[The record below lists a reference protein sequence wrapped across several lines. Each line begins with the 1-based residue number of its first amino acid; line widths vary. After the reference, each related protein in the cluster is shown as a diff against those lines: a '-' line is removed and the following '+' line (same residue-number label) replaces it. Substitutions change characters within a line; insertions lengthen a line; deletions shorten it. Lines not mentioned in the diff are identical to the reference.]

1 MVEDSRAGSARTPLA
16 EAYARWRKSSLGSIT
31 DALERQLLLE
41 LIGDVRGRTVL
52 DVGCGDGELATALW
66 ERGARV
72 SGIDASAAMIAAA
85 GRRAERQGAK
95 ITFAVGTAGRLPF
108 APATFDRVVAVT
120 VLCFVDDTASALGE
134 ISRVLRPSG
143 RLVIGELGRVSL
155 WAAERRL
162 RGWLGH
168 PVWRRARFRT
178 PDDLRELVGKSGLA
192 VEDLRGAIFY
202 PPCGTAA
209 RLSRWRIDRSPG
221 RLTTFGAAFLALAA
235 VKSAKRL
242 AP

>member
-1 MVEDSRAGSARTPLA
+1 MAEGAGSGGAETALA
-16 EAYARWRKSSLGSIT
+16 DACARWRKSSLGRIT

-41 LIGDVRGRTVL
+41 LIGDVHGRKVL
-52 DVGCGDGELATALW
+52 DVGCGDGELAVALW
-66 ERGARV
+66 EQGAQV
-72 SGIDASAAMIAAA
+72 AGIDVSVAMIAAA
-85 GRRAERQGAK
+85 CRRAERQGAK
-95 ITFAVGTAGRLPF
+95 ITFAVGTAERLPF

-120 VLCFVDDTASALGE
+120 VLCFVDDAASALSE
-134 ISRVLRPSG
+134 IGRVLRPGG
-143 RLVIGELGRVSL
+143 RLVIGELGQWST

-162 RGWLGH
+162 RGRLGH

-178 PDDLRELVGKSGLA
+178 ADELRNLVGKAGLT

-209 RLSRWRIDRSPG
+209 RLSRGIDSSLG

-235 VKSAKRL
+235 VKPAKRL

>member
-1 MVEDSRAGSARTPLA
+1 MAEGSGSCGAETPLA

-31 DALERQLLLE
+31 DALERWLLLE

-52 DVGCGDGELATALW
+52 DVGCGDGELAVALW

-72 SGIDASAAMIAAA
+72 SGIDASAAMIMAAR
-85 GRRAERQGAK
+85 RRALRQGAD
-95 ITFAVGTAGRLPF
+95 IPFAVGTAERLPF
-108 APATFDRVVAVT
+108 APAAFERVVAVT
-120 VLCFVDDTASALGE
+120 VLCFVDDAAPALGE
-134 ISRVLRPSG
+134 IGRVLRPGG
-143 RLVIGELGRVSL
+143 RLVIGELGQWST

-178 PDDLRELVGKSGLA
+178 ADELRDLVGKAGLT

-202 PPCGTAA
+202 PPCGSVA
-209 RLSRWRIDRSPG
+209 RLSRGIDRSLG

-235 VKSAKRL
+235 FKSAKRL
-242 AP
+242 TP